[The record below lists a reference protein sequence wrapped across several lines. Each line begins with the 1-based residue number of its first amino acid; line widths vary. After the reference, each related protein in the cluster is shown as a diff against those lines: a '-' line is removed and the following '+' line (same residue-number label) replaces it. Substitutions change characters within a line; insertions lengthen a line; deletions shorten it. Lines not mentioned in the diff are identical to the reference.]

1 MQDKERNEE
10 RKKVFGL
17 APQLNGIYMLKQ
29 ITKEEKLKRRK
40 TRKNI
45 MCELCVRC

>member
-1 MQDKERNEE
+1 
-10 RKKVFGL
+10 
-17 APQLNGIYMLKQ
+17 MLKQ

-45 MCELCVRC
+45 MCELCVRCWNQ